1 MIVYIIPL
9 LFTIFGIF
17 SFDINKNKGGIH
29 LYRFLWLYL
38 VLLMGLRFEVGGD
51 TLVYMEDY
59 EWRGDITQWK
69 FTWADYYEPL
79 YTLLCALTKTVSDEF
94 VVFQL
99 VHAII
104 LNTCLFYFISKSTRY
119 KFSALFFCLIYYYIY
134 FSTEI
139 LRESLAIFVFVL
151 NYKNYEE
158 GNWGKYYLGAF
169 IAILFHISA
178 IILLV
183 FPFIRWMRF
192 NRIYWLILCGS
203 IIIFSQ
209 IDIIFSVFGD
219 VAKISEKIGFYEDK
233 KVSGFLNMLLA
244 LFAFARFTLLPL
256 AIYLWDMKILKEH
269 PKFEA
274 LICFYTILGVG
285 IWFNPV
291 IFERFPNYITP
302 LYFVSLANIIIPSF
316 LKTATL
322 SRKLFGTIFFCAIII
337 IYASYPIRIYKRY
350 VPYYSVFNPHSVER
364 IRQF

>member
-1 MIVYIIPL
+1 MVVYIIPL
-9 LFTIFGIF
+9 LLVIFGIY
-17 SFDINKNKGGIH
+17 SFDIRRNKGGIL
-29 LYRFLWLYL
+29 LYHFLWVYL

-59 EWRGDITQWK
+59 IWRGDITQWK
-69 FTWADYYEPL
+69 FSWTDYYEPL
-79 YTLLCALTKTVSDEF
+79 YTLLCALTKTISEDF
-94 VVFQL
+94 VYFQL

-151 NYKNYEE
+151 NYKNYEK
-158 GNWGKYYLGAF
+158 GNWFKYYLGAL

-192 NRIYWLILCGS
+192 NKAYWFILCVS
-203 IIIFSQ
+203 IVLFSKLSVLFSFLG
-209 IDIIFSVFGD
+209 DI
-219 VAKISEKIGFYEDK
+219 AKISDKIELYDDIEAGK
-233 KVSGFLNMLLA
+233 GLNFLLVLLS
-244 LFAFARFTLLPL
+244 FARFTFLPL
-256 AIYLWDMKILKEH
+256 AIYLWDKKILKEH
-269 PKFEA
+269 PQFES

-285 IWFNPV
+285 VWFSPI
-291 IFERFPNYITP
+291 IFDRFPNYITP
-302 LYFVSLANIIIPSF
+302 LYFISLTNIIIPSF
-316 LKTATL
+316 LKSATP
-322 SRKLFGTIFFCAIII
+322 SRKLAAATFFCVIII
-337 IYASYPIRIYKRY
+337 VYASYPIRIYKRY

-364 IRQF
+364 IKQF